1 MPLRCARPVQ
11 KKNNKLGAEAQYYMG
26 LIAYQLKKIVDA
38 ALEFSKM
45 EYLYSDYP
53 YWIDKAN
60 LMLAKIYKNNQE
72 AEKYKEV
79 CEKLKN
85 TNNPE
90 IKLELEKME
99 ND

>member
-1 MPLRCARPVQ
+1 
-11 KKNNKLGAEAQYYMG
+11 
-26 LIAYQLKKIVDA
+26 
-38 ALEFSKM
+38 M